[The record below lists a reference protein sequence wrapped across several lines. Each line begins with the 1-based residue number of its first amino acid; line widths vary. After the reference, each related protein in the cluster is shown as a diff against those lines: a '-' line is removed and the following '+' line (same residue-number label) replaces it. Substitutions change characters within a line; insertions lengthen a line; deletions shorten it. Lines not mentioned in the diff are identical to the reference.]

1 VSNCLVCAG
10 AISIA
15 PTTTTTIWCTDWPHI
30 QYRKRMLNDAEL
42 HVAGGIAWCDPLLGA
57 VYYGTIPRLID
68 TVVVPRAGDGV
79 ALALFRSDRAGPH
92 SLVADNENDLP
103 GYG

>member
-1 VSNCLVCAG
+1 MSLAESLG
-10 AISIA
+10 AIRC
-15 PTTTTTIWCTDWPHI
+15 W
-30 QYRKRMLNDAEL
+30 
-42 HVAGGIAWCDPLLGA
+42 GA
-57 VYYGTIPRLID
+57 VYDGTIPRLID